1 MNQLSSL
8 TNLLSRLIPASIH
21 INNKER
27 LRSCLGALVGIA
39 LTAGLTRL
47 AVGAN
52 SSLPLLLAPM
62 GASAVLLFAMPASP
76 LSQPWAIIGG
86 NLVSALVGV
95 ACVRTLGDSIG
106 AATLALPL
114 AIGAMFYLRCVHPPS
129 GAVALTAVLGGT
141 SVHGLGYWF
150 VLAPVGL
157 NSLALL
163 LSALAYHRATGHRY
177 PHRAVFAAA
186 AAARRGGFTRA
197 DLEEALAQHG
207 ELLDVEAEDLQ
218 TLFSEVEI
226 RAYRRHMEH
235 LSCADVMTSAARAVA
250 PDTSADAAWNLLRVH
265 QIKALPVVDEEQRV
279 IGIVTQMDFLTHA
292 QAHTYS
298 ALARMSSGGAA
309 GPGPRVLVRDIMSEP
324 VKTADLLQPIAD
336 LVPLFASYGHHH
348 LPVVDTANRLKG
360 MVTQANLIAGLY
372 QKSLDQ
378 MTACEV

>member
-1 MNQLSSL
+1 VSSVR
-8 TNLLSRLIPASIH
+8 NRLSRLIPASIH

-39 LTAGLTRL
+39 LTAALTRL

-95 ACVRTLGDSIG
+95 ACVRTMGDSIG

-114 AIGAMFYLRCVHPPS
+114 AIAAMFYLRCVHPPS

-163 LSALAYHRATGHRY
+163 LSALAYHRVTGHRY

-186 AAARRGGFTRA
+186 PTAPPRRGGFTRA

-226 RAYRRHMEH
+226 RAYRRHMEN
-235 LSCADVMTSAARAVA
+235 LFCADVMTSAARAVA
-250 PDTSADAAWNLLRVH
+250 PDTSADAAWNLLREH

-292 QAHTYS
+292 QAHSYS
-298 ALARMSSGGAA
+298 ALARLSSGGAA
-309 GPGPRVLVRDIMSEP
+309 GAGPRVLVRDIMSEP
-324 VKTADLLQPIAD
+324 VKTAQLLQPIAD

-360 MVTQANLIAGLY
+360 IVTQANLIAGLY